1 MSFVV
6 TVAEM
11 ADILWKVPQFY
22 SQVDSATSHGQRMC
36 RSSTNAMAIKYL
48 KPEALKGSNADDQY
62 LKSVL
67 KYGCTTYPLPHEKA
81 ALEYGVRLQNFTNG
95 TVKTLLGALKLGPVG
110 VGFLH
115 HGPATAPRGGG
126 HWVLLIGATETH
138 GIFHD
143 PYGELDNVNGGYDRI
158 GSGGKAVRYSW
169 KNFLP
174 RWASASIGPGF
185 YTTYE
190 LIEAAVAPDAEKAD
204 SPLPISQATLA
215 HVWGC
220 RPEQIKKE
228 EIAELNAGITR
239 FGITSKP
246 NVRHF
251 LAQTAHESGGGRW
264 MEELASG
271 TAYEGRSDLG
281 NVLPGD
287 GVKFKGAGYLQL
299 TGRYNYSLFA
309 KAVDDPKVLELGC
322 PYVAKTYPITSAA
335 WWWKEVGKLIFLCD
349 TGSTVK
355 EVTLVVNGGTNGLRE
370 REALYRKTLDVI

>member
-67 KYGCTTYPLPHEKA
+67 KYGDTTYPLPHEKA

-95 TVKTLLGALKLGPVG
+95 TVEALLGALKLGPVG

-143 PYGELDNVNGGYDRI
+143 PYGELDNVNGGYDKI

-174 RWASASIGPGF
+174 RWASPSIGPGF

-190 LIEAAVAPDAEKAD
+190 LIEAAVVPDAEKAD
-204 SPLPISQATLA
+204 APLLVSQATLA

-239 FGITSKP
+239 FGITSKA

-281 NVLPGD
+281 NVQKGD
-287 GVKFKGAGYLQL
+287 GVLYKGAGLLQV
-299 TGRYNYSLFA
+299 TGRFNYSLMASAFN
-309 KAVDDPKVLELGC
+309 DPRIITEGC
-322 PYVAKTYPITSAA
+322 PYVASKYPFSSAA
-335 WWWKEVGKLIFLCD
+335 WWWLSVGTFTDERIENL
-349 TGSTVK
+349 TV
-355 EVTLVVNGGTNGLRE
+355 EQVTQVVNGGQNGIVD
-370 REALYRKTLDVI
+370 RKKMFRRCLDVI

>member
-1 MSFVV
+1 
-6 TVAEM
+6 M
-11 ADILWKVPQFY
+11 ADIFWKVPQFY
-22 SQVDSATSHGQRMC
+22 SQIDSKVPGQAQRSC
-36 RSSTNAMAIKYL
+36 RASTNAMAIKAL
-48 KPEALKGSNADDQY
+48 KPTAMLGSNADDGY
-62 LKSVL
+62 LKAVL
-67 KYGCTTYPLPHEKA
+67 RYGDTTYPLPHEKA

-95 TVKTLLGALKLGPVG
+95 TVKALLGALKLGPVG

-115 HGPATAPRGGG
+115 HGPTTAPRGGG

-143 PYGELDNVNGGYDRI
+143 PYGELDNVNGGYDKI

-174 RWASASIGPGF
+174 RWASPSIGPGF

-190 LIEAAVAPDAEKAD
+190 LIETAVAPDVEKAD

-322 PYVAKTYPITSAA
+322 LYVAKTYPITSAA

-355 EVTLVVNGGTNGLRE
+355 EVTLVINGGTNGLRE

>member
-1 MSFVV
+1 M
-6 TVAEM
+6 T
-11 ADILWKVPQFY
+11 
-22 SQVDSATSHGQRMC
+22 
-36 RSSTNAMAIKYL
+36 IKFL
-48 KPEALKGSNADDQY
+48 RPESLKGTNADDLY
-62 LKSVL
+62 LKTVL
-67 KYGCTTYPLPHEKA
+67 KYGDTIYPAPHEKA
-81 ALEYGVRLQNFTNG
+81 CLEYGVKATNFTNG
-95 TVKTLLGALKLGPVG
+95 TFQVLLKALQKGPVG

-115 HGPATAPRGGG
+115 HGPVTAPRGGG

-143 PYGELDNVNGGYDRI
+143 PYGELDNVNGGYAQI
-158 GSGGKAVRYSW
+158 GKGGKAVRYSW

-174 RWASASIGPGF
+174 RWASPAIGPGF
-185 YTTYE
+185 YTTFE
-190 LIEAAVAPDAEKAD
+190 LLEAPSVTETPKTL
-204 SPLPISQATLA
+204 SPLPISAATLA

-220 RPEQIKKE
+220 RPEQIKPS
-228 EIAELNAGITR
+228 EIAELNAGMTK

-271 TAYEGRSDLG
+271 TAYDGRTDLG
-281 NVLPGD
+281 NVFSGD
-287 GVKFKGAGYLQL
+287 GVLYKGAGYLQM
-299 TGRYNYSLFA
+299 TGRFNYTLFSQ
-309 KAVDDPKVLELGC
+309 AVNDPKVIELGC
-322 PYVAKTYPITSAA
+322 PYVAETYPVTSAA
-335 WWWKEVGKLIFLCD
+335 WWWKEVGKLIALCD